1 MSRFLLVE
9 MEEDLA
15 SLYTTH
21 DGVFIS
27 CKCVNGVRSVT
38 DLASIDQTTLD
49 IILLKPTPRVK
60 REEPMIY
67 NAIRRYHARRQQPG
81 LPGG

>member
-15 SLYTTH
+15 ARYTSH

-27 CKCVNGVRSVT
+27 CKCVNGVRSVC
-38 DLASIDQTTLD
+38 DLGMIDQVTLET
-49 IILLKPTPRVK
+49 ILRPASPDLERIYQRSQKLKRK
-60 REEPMIY
+60 ES
-67 NAIRRYHARRQQPG
+67 AG
-81 LPGG
+81 

>member
-1 MSRFLLVE
+1 VSRFLLVE

-15 SLYTTH
+15 ARYTTH

-38 DLASIDQTTLD
+38 DLAMIDQVTLD
-49 IILLKPTPRVK
+49 AILRPPSSDLERIYGGKTGTGSRK
-60 REEPMIY
+60 RKEGPM
-67 NAIRRYHARRQQPG
+67 
-81 LPGG
+81 